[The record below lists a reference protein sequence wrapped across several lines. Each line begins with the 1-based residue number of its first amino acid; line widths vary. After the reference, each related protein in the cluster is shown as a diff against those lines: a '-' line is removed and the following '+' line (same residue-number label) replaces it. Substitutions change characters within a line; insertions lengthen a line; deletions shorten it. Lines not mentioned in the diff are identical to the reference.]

1 MLTIAPIDLFHE
13 LQTSNEYCLIDVRSI
28 TERNEF
34 NIGGMHIPLER
45 ILNEIQS
52 IPKNKKVVVYCQK
65 GIRSQI
71 AIQRIQIKFGINNFI
86 NLEGGLVAWKK
97 SIIN

>member
-45 ILNEIQS
+45 IF
-52 IPKNKKVVVYCQK
+52 NKKVVLYCQK

-86 NLEGGLVAWKK
+86 NLEGGLEAWKR
-97 SIIN
+97 SIIH